1 MEIEYLVKMANEI
14 GAFFDAEAGAGAPK
28 EVARHLHRFWDP
40 RMRRQILEHLAT
52 DGGHG
57 LHDSA
62 LAAVRLLAEEQ
73 KAK

>member
-1 MEIEYLVKMANEI
+1 MDIEHLVKMANEVGTFFESES
-14 GAFFDAEAGAGAPK
+14 GANAPK
-28 EVARHLHRFWDP
+28 DIARHLHRFWDP
-40 RMRRQILEHLAT
+40 RMRRQILEHLAH
-52 DGGHG
+52 GGHG